1 MCETVG
7 VFDFWQGN
15 SCNSQMDF
23 MRELLWLG
31 KEIKVFLNTCV
42 DIKVT

>member
-1 MCETVG
+1 M
-7 VFDFWQGN
+7 F
-15 SCNSQMDF
+15 NSQMDF
-23 MRELLWLG
+23 MRDLLQFG